1 MIRTLGS
8 ISRFVHGIADMAKR
22 DPFTFT
28 KLRGSFD
35 TMYRALKDSTK
46 KPFIGVTQG
55 GSSRKNAGAKPAAI
69 VAQVTEKRR

>member
-1 MIRTLGS
+1 
-8 ISRFVHGIADMAKR
+8 MAKR
-22 DPFTFT
+22 DPLTFP

-55 GSSRKNAGAKPAAI
+55 GSSRKFAGSKPAATT
-69 VAQVTEKRR
+69 AQATAKRR

>member
-1 MIRTLGS
+1 
-8 ISRFVHGIADMAKR
+8 MAKR
-22 DPFTFT
+22 DPLTFP

-55 GSSRKNAGAKPAAI
+55 GSSRKFSGSKPAA
-69 VAQVTEKRR
+69 TEGQTSTKRK